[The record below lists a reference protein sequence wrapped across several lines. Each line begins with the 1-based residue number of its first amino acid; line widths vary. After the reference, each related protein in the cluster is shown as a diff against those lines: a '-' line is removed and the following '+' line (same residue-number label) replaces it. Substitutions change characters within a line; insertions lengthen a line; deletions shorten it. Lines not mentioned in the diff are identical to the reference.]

1 VTTTSSSPFPAA
13 EFWSVAVSAKP
24 GDPADSAHAPMT
36 SADPNNRAFISFSL
50 SLLQIAKQAQE
61 TPDERAM
68 MPAEVL
74 PANEY

>member
-1 VTTTSSSPFPAA
+1 
-13 EFWSVAVSAKP
+13 
-24 GDPADSAHAPMT
+24 MT

>member
-1 VTTTSSSPFPAA
+1 LPAA
-13 EFWSVAVSAKP
+13 EFCSAAVSAKP
-24 GDPADSAHAPMT
+24 GEPADSAHAPMT
-36 SADPNNRAFISFSL
+36 SADPNNRAFISI

>member
-1 VTTTSSSPFPAA
+1 MEASRPY
-13 EFWSVAVSAKP
+13 
-24 GDPADSAHAPMT
+24 
-36 SADPNNRAFISFSL
+36 

-74 PANEY
+74 PNEYE